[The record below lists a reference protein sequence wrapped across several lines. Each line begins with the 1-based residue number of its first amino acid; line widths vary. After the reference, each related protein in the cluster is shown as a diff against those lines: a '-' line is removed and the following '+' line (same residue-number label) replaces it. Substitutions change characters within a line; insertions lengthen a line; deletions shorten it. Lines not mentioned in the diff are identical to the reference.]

1 MSFEEQQY
9 QVYLSASE
17 KDRGSIKWSMS
28 MMMPEH
34 VSMLKERNKRDG
46 YIPRPVLEQWELED
60 MQSNLAIAS
69 AMKCELEYKLWNNGK
84 FEMHCGVITRLNET
98 TRQFYYLDTFGNNC
112 GPYSLDDVVDITPVD
127 YREY

>member
-1 MSFEEQQY
+1 MTFEEQQY
-9 QVYLSASE
+9 QVYLSALE
-17 KDRGSIKWSMS
+17 KDRGSIKWSMA

-34 VSMLKERNKRDG
+34 VHLLQKDKERDG
-46 YIPRPVLEQWELED
+46 FIQKPYLEEWELED
-60 MQSNLAIAS
+60 LQANMVIAS

-84 FEMHCGVITRLNET
+84 FEMHRGVVTRINEH
-98 TRQFYYLDTFGNNC
+98 TRQFYYLDPFGNNC